1 MGNNQL
7 WGAGYGP
14 NGKGQRSY
22 GASTETFF
30 QAQQQA
36 TAISSSKQT
45 SAWDAVA
52 DQVRE
57 RIRQANLLSTAQM
70 EDPGAD
76 DINAV
81 RRLALEAIE
90 TYNQTAVALLDG
102 EPEALA
108 GRIVDDILGW
118 GPLAAYMA
126 DDQVEEIII
135 NGPDRIFVIYAG
147 GRKVRAPETF
157 RNAEVLRNFLNRKIE
172 AGNGYPV
179 TPKTP
184 HQDARLPDGSRL
196 FVAMPP
202 IVANIEAAVATIRR
216 FRPVARDLEA
226 LVKLNTISP
235 SMANFLRAAIQAKLN
250 IAIAGGTGSG
260 KTTFL
265 QALSSAMPD
274 MDRVVTVEDT
284 PELSLAHVHDW
295 VQLSTRKQAEG
306 VQAITMRDLVR
317 DTLRMRPERIILG
330 EARGG
335 EMVDI
340 LVAANTGHDGVLFTV
355 HSNDVRDTF
364 ERVETMY
371 LMGQS
376 LPLVAVRRQ
385 IVNALD
391 LILHLARHRNRR
403 FVTGIGE
410 VRRLEM
416 EQPVIEMIFEHDP
429 GTGRAVYADYAPAC
443 RQRLETGSPDFD
455 FRRDVIEVERG

>member
-1 MGNNQL
+1 
-7 WGAGYGP
+7 
-14 NGKGQRSY
+14 
-22 GASTETFF
+22 
-30 QAQQQA
+30 
-36 TAISSSKQT
+36 
-45 SAWDAVA
+45 
-52 DQVRE
+52 
-57 RIRQANLLSTAQM
+57 
-70 EDPGAD
+70 
-76 DINAV
+76 
-81 RRLALEAIE
+81 
-90 TYNQTAVALLDG
+90 
-102 EPEALA
+102 
-108 GRIVDDILGW
+108 
-118 GPLAAYMA
+118 
-126 DDQVEEIII
+126 
-135 NGPDRIFVIYAG
+135 
-147 GRKVRAPETF
+147 
-157 RNAEVLRNFLNRKIE
+157 
-172 AGNGYPV
+172 
-179 TPKTP
+179 
-184 HQDARLPDGSRL
+184 
-196 FVAMPP
+196 MPP

-416 EQPVIEMIFEHDP
+416 EQPVIEMIFEHNS